1 MRAAEFN
8 QRAKMP
14 TGVAAY
20 IDRQNFRKYTPGRID
35 EFGNYW
41 RFVDGVKIS
50 DKEFNAMYPPLKPI
64 KTQYYKGVAIG
75 QKIPD

>member
-14 TGVAAY
+14 TGVEAY
-20 IDRQNFRKYTPGRID
+20 IDRQNFRKNTTARVD
-35 EFGNYW
+35 EFGNHW
-41 RFVDGVKIS
+41 RYVDGVKIS
-50 DKEFNAMYPPLKPI
+50 EKEFNQLYPPLKPL
-64 KTQYYKGVAIG
+64 KTQYYKGVTIG